1 MEVILLERIDKLGLM
16 GDVVNVKP
24 GYARNFLLPRK
35 KALRATKEN
44 IASFETDK
52 NQLEA
57 NNLEHRKEAEKVAEK
72 LDGMSAIIIR
82 SAGEAGQLYGSVNA
96 RNISD
101 AITQGGVTIGRN
113 QIVMDRPIKSVGLH
127 EMTVVLH
134 PEVSVTVN
142 VNVAR
147 TEEEAARQA
156 RTGKAVTA
164 AGEGEGE
171 TEAASEAEAEAA
183 AEVAA
188 MAAEAFLEQPPEPDE
203 EAGESDA
210 KAESE
215 PESAPEPDAE
225 QPDAESEQAPEDGKK
240 DS

>member
-44 IASFETDK
+44 IASFDTDK
-52 NQLEA
+52 KQLEA

-72 LDGMSAIIIR
+72 LDGMSAVIIR
-82 SAGEAGQLYGSVNA
+82 SAGETGQLYGSVNA

-113 QIVMDRPIKSVGLH
+113 QVTMDRPIKSVGLH
-127 EMTVVLH
+127 ETIIALH

-156 RTGKAVTA
+156 KTGKAVTA
-164 AGEGEGE
+164 AGEED
-171 TEAASEAEAEAA
+171 TDAEAEAA

-188 MAAEAFLEQPPEPDE
+188 MAAEAFLEQPSEPEE
-203 EAGESDA
+203 EAGESA
-210 KAESE
+210 AAGESE
-215 PESAPEPDAE
+215 PESAPESGAG
-225 QPDAESEQAPEDGKK
+225 QPDAESEETSGDAGKK
-240 DS
+240 S

>member
-57 NNLEHRKEAEKVAEK
+57 KNLEFRKEAEKVAER

-113 QIVMDRPIKSVGLH
+113 QVTMDRPIKSVGLH

-147 TEEEAARQA
+147 TDEEAARQA
-156 RTGKAVTA
+156 KTGKAVSA
-164 AGEGEGE
+164 AGEEE
-171 TEAASEAEAEAA
+171 TDAEAEAA

-188 MAAEAFLEQPPEPDE
+188 MAAEAFLEQPPEPEE
-203 EAGESDA
+203 EAGESEA
-210 KAESE
+210 AGESK

-225 QPDAESEQAPEDGKK
+225 QPDAESEETSGDAEKK
-240 DS
+240 S

>member
-57 NNLEHRKEAEKVAEK
+57 KNLEFRKEAEKVAEK
-72 LDGMSAIIIR
+72 LDGMSAVIIR
-82 SAGEAGQLYGSVNA
+82 SAGETGQLYGSVNA

-113 QIVMDRPIKSVGLH
+113 QVTMDRPIKSVGLH
-127 EMTVVLH
+127 ETIIALH

-156 RTGKAVTA
+156 KTGKAVTA
-164 AGEGEGE
+164 AGEED
-171 TEAASEAEAEAA
+171 TDAEAEAA

-188 MAAEAFLEQPPEPDE
+188 MAAEAFLEQPSEPEE
-203 EAGESDA
+203 EAGESA
-210 KAESE
+210 AAGESE
-215 PESAPEPDAE
+215 PESAPESGAG
-225 QPDAESEQAPEDGKK
+225 QPDAESEETSGDAGKK
-240 DS
+240 S

>member
-57 NNLEHRKEAEKVAEK
+57 KNLEFRKEAEKVAER

-113 QIVMDRPIKSVGLH
+113 QVTMDRPIKSVGLH
-127 EMTVVLH
+127 KMTVVLH

-156 RTGKAVTA
+156 KTGKAVSA
-164 AGEGEGE
+164 AGEED
-171 TEAASEAEAEAA
+171 TDAEAEAA

-188 MAAEAFLEQPPEPDE
+188 MAAEAFLEQPPEPEE
-203 EAGESDA
+203 EAGESAAQD
-210 KAESE
+210 ESEPAE
-215 PESAPEPDAE
+215 PESAPDSGAE
-225 QPDAESEQAPEDGKK
+225 QPDAESEETAEDGEKK
-240 DS
+240 S

>member
-35 KALRATKEN
+35 KALRATKDN
-44 IASFETDK
+44 IASFEADK
-52 NQLEA
+52 HQLEA
-57 NNLEHRKEAEKVAEK
+57 KNLEFRKEAEKVAER

-113 QIVMDRPIKSVGLH
+113 QVTMDRPIKSVGLH

-134 PEVSVTVN
+134 PEVSVTVH

-156 RTGKAVTA
+156 KTGKAVSA
-164 AGEGEGE
+164 AGEGE